1 MHERKIIMNQ
11 FYTKPIGPRYYDKYY
26 EEMMNNCQRAITT
39 TTFKK
44 MPEIKE
50 IIFNNPYTIVR
61 WSDDTETKVRCIDKD
76 IFDKETGVAMAIT
89 KKYFQRISP
98 SHRSELKKCIRFA
111 KDYSKDRKKKN
122 NV

>member
-1 MHERKIIMNQ
+1 MNQ
-11 FYTKPIGPRYYDKYY
+11 FYTKPIRSGYYDGYY
-26 EEMMNNCQRAITT
+26 DDMLNNCQRAITATTYSSTGT

-50 IIFNNPYTIVR
+50 IIFNNPYTIVK
-61 WSDDTETKVRCIDKD
+61 WSDDTETTVRCIDKD
-76 IFDKETGVAMAIT
+76 TFDKETGVAMAIT

-111 KDYSKDRKKKN
+111 KDYSKKK
-122 NV
+122 

>member
-1 MHERKIIMNQ
+1 MNQ
-11 FYTKPIGPRYYDKYY
+11 YYENYRNHMMRNCQSLIEVTTKPTYSSMEI
-26 EEMMNNCQRAITT
+26 